1 MNLESGLGRQLI
13 DVGVEQVVLQI
24 DLLEQH
30 SRVEQ
35 IGLVHVNVVCVVPL
49 ERFRVDKVLN
59 GRHMVIH
66 EQLFSLDIAGKAAY
80 AVVHGDDIRIE
91 RADEVIERRQRR
103 DLTAGGNVDIHAE
116 GGKAR

>member
-1 MNLESGLGRQLI
+1 MYFQSKSVDVLARKYLNHLSSEVGVNLESGLGRQLI

-35 IGLVHVNVVCVVPL
+35 VGLVHVNVVCVVPL

-59 GRHMVIH
+59 GRC
-66 EQLFSLDIAGKAAY
+66 FSIAAFTSATDMPSEMPSRSFICG
-80 AVVHGDDIRIE
+80 
-91 RADEVIERRQRR
+91 
-103 DLTAGGNVDIHAE
+103 LT
-116 GGKAR
+116 